1 MSPSEKDSA
10 ALTLLLQSQGPLP
23 GRVLAERLE
32 LSQPTLSRRIAEL
45 GNAVERLGVTRG
57 ARYALRRS
65 VRNLGDRWPLH
76 RIDKDGR
83 AQRIAELRSLHGG
96 FRLVYQDAA
105 SPGWLEAEYAN
116 GLFSGLPFFLQDVR
130 PQGYLG
136 RAIAKAA
143 ARVLGVP
150 TDPRLWQDDDLLTYL
165 LTEGDDLP
173 GNLVLGDAALERW
186 LRRHETLANT
196 AIPES
201 DPAEGYRLLAEAAQ
215 RGETAGSSAA
225 GEQPKFL
232 ATTRDSQ
239 GEFRSVLVKFSSA
252 DAGPAS
258 ERWADL
264 LVCEHLCAEVLE
276 SRRIPSAPTRL
287 FDAGGRRFLEVERFD
302 REGPL
307 GRKGLLSLGALADAL
322 LDETPRDTSDW
333 VELATLLHRE
343 GWLDPASAERL
354 RWLSCFGNLISNTD
368 MHRGNASI
376 WWEDEVPFGL
386 APSYDMLPMLFAP
399 GAQGELIERS
409 FAPRPPLPSV
419 ASVWPEAA
427 RGALEFWERVLADSR
442 VSAGFRTIANQ
453 ARSAV
458 RSLTGR
464 FA

>member
-1 MSPSEKDSA
+1 MNTSEKDSA

-45 GNAVERLGVTRG
+45 GNAVERIGVTRG

-65 VRNLGDRWPLH
+65 VRNIGDRWPLH

-105 SPGWLEAEYAN
+105 PRWLEAEYAN

-136 RAIAKAA
+136 RAIAKTA

-173 GNLVLGDAALERW
+173 GDLVLGDAALERW
-186 LRRHETLANT
+186 LRRHDTLANT
-196 AIPES
+196 AIPED
-201 DPAEGYRLLAEAAQ
+201 DPSEGYLLLAEAAQ
-215 RGETAGSSAA
+215 RGEIAGSSAA

-232 ATTRDSQ
+232 TTTYGKQ
-239 GEFRSVLVKFSSA
+239 GSFRSVLVKFSSA
-252 DAGPAS
+252 DASPAS

-264 LVCEHLCAEVLE
+264 LVCEHLSAEVL
-276 SRRIPSAPTRL
+276 RGRKIPSASTRL

-302 REGPL
+302 REGTL
-307 GRKGLLSLGALADAL
+307 GRRGLLSLGALADAL

-333 VELATLLHRE
+333 VELATLLQRE
-343 GWLDPASAERL
+343 GWLNAASAERL
-354 RWLSCFGNLISNTD
+354 RWLSCFGNLIANTD
-368 MHRGNASI
+368 MHRGNASVLR
-376 WWEDEVPFGL
+376 DDADPFSL

-399 GAQGELIERS
+399 GAQGELVERS

-419 ASVWPEAA
+419 ASVWPDAA
-427 RGALEFWERVLADSR
+427 RCALEFWERVLADPR
-442 VSAGFRTIANQ
+442 VSAGFRTLANQ
-453 ARSAV
+453 ARGAV
-458 RSLTGR
+458 RSLVER